1 MIISSGTS
9 LLVNLGGK
17 FSLFFSLFSVDF
29 VGLVSLVD
37 FVDFV
42 RFVDFVTPDSFMF
55 VLCFSGILG
64 GKFSLSSM
72 GLFVDFAN
80 FLGHSGLL
88 VDSSCAPPPWTWR
101 YKILFLSSQ
110 D

>member
-1 MIISSGTS
+1 MG
-9 LLVNLGGK
+9 VN
-17 FSLFFSLFSVDF
+17 FFIFLSIFCRFCWACVN
-29 VGLVSLVD
+29 VD